1 MIEFFSGCN
10 SEDLMEFSNDLAVN
24 PFGSELVRISS
35 DIYDDIDEAIEQLA
49 IGLNQRGFDVDED
62 TIYGF
67 MSGELL
73 PTEDVLEAFADLCVD
88 EDGVLDEGEFSRLV
102 SSAQSAHDLA
112 ADFYEASMEEEYE
125 DEDDDEEY
133 YEEDEEYEE
142 EEYEDEDYTDPQ
154 VQALQSQLDALTTRE
169 VETAELD
176 SLVQY
181 GRDLQEDGIL
191 PPIAFSLLFGDPSE
205 GISSKYAEFS
215 TQCEEKEIPNA
226 LQLDRINYTL
236 SVFEQIG
243 PIMNFSSM
251 APEQYEEAD
260 RYADADVDATVAAYL
275 DN

>member
-24 PFGSELVRISS
+24 PFGSELVRITR

-62 TIYGF
+62 IIYGF

-88 EDGVLDEGEFSRLV
+88 EEGVLDEGEFSRLV

-112 ADFYEASMEEEYE
+112 ADFYEASMDEEYE
-125 DEDDDEEY
+125 DEDDDEE
-133 YEEDEEYEE
+133 EE
-142 EEYEDEDYTDPQ
+142 EEYEDEDYIDPQ
-154 VQALQSQLDALTTRE
+154 VQALQSQLNALTTRE
-169 VETAELD
+169 IETAELD

-205 GISSKYAEFS
+205 GISSRYAEFS

-251 APEQYEEAD
+251 APEQYEEVD
-260 RYADADVDATVAAYL
+260 RYADADVDATVSAYL